1 MRNKILIA
9 IIINVVLIS
18 VTLGVISYITIHES
32 INQAL
37 QNKLALTKIIAKYV
51 DISLDNSINRLYEIS
66 HSENTKEN
74 NSGWQQRKK
83 MLENTYKYSV
93 FSEGVFILDKYGNTL
108 LTYPDRIEQYL
119 NLSHITHVNQ
129 VIREGQPV
137 ISNVYTIEPAQKKVI
152 FILVPLKDSSDKV
165 AGIIGGMLG
174 PTSQLFNELLL
185 SAKREWGG
193 FAEIIDINENII
205 ASSNPSLTFQP
216 HNHDNMISKLI
227 KEGESGIIECHHSF
241 NYSDSEDSAENFE
254 DKGGH
259 LLTIVP
265 IRLASWAV
273 IIGQPK
279 SLVFSTATNLELNY
293 VLVVI
298 IFIIISTLISIYLS
312 RKIVSPIKSLI
323 SAVNNLASGDL
334 STPIKNLGSD
344 EVLKLSKS
352 FDEMRQK
359 LAESYEKIRI
369 YNTELE
375 KIVESR
381 THEIEENRQIIKQL
395 LMKVINSQ
403 EDERKRVAR
412 DLHDTILQDI
422 SAFLIKLDICK
433 QHPEIISVEKI
444 DEMRNVAI
452 KTIDNIHNIIKNL
465 RPTMLDDLG
474 LQAALNV
481 LATTHLLS
489 KGISCQLDIK
499 TPLIGKLSPNVEI
512 SVFRVIQEAIR
523 NISRHSQAE
532 NAFISIDIK
541 ESFLHIVIEDD
552 GIGFN
557 VDKFMHL
564 SSDNGRGL
572 GVIGMKERISLLG
585 GDFNIQSSPGEGT
598 RLFIRIPLQRE
609 SKV

>member
-51 DISLDNSINRLYEIS
+51 DISLDNNINRLYEIS
-66 HSENTKEN
+66 HSENNTN
-74 NSGWQQRKK
+74 RQQRQK
-83 MLENTYKYSV
+83 MLESVYKYSV

-108 LTYPDRIEQYL
+108 VTYPDKIEQYL
-119 NLSHITHVNQ
+119 NLTHIIHVNQ

-137 ISNVYTIEPAQKKVI
+137 VSNVYTIEPAQKKVI
-152 FILVPLKDSSDKV
+152 FIFVPIKDSSDKV
-165 AGIIGGMLG
+165 AGIIGGMIG

-193 FAEIIDINENII
+193 FAEIIDINENIV

-227 KEGESGIIECHHSF
+227 KEGVSGIIECHHSF
-241 NYSDSEDSAENFE
+241 NYSDSEEYTKDFENE
-254 DKGGH
+254 GGH
-259 LLTIVP
+259 LLTVVP
-265 IRLASWAV
+265 IRLAKWAV

-279 SLVFSTATNLELNY
+279 SQIFSTAKNLELNY
-293 VLVVI
+293 VLVVV

-344 EVLKLSKS
+344 EILKLSKS

-359 LAESYEKIRI
+359 LAESYERIRI

-395 LMKVINSQ
+395 LRKVINSQ

-481 LATTHLLS
+481 LVTTHLLS

-541 ESFLHIVIEDD
+541 ESFLEIIIEDD
-552 GIGFN
+552 GLGFN
-557 VDKFMHL
+557 VDKFMLL

-572 GVIGMKERISLLG
+572 GIIGMKERVSLLG
-585 GDFNIQSSPGEGT
+585 GDFNIQSSPAEGT
-598 RLFIRIPLQRE
+598 RLFIRIPMHKE
-609 SKV
+609 AKV